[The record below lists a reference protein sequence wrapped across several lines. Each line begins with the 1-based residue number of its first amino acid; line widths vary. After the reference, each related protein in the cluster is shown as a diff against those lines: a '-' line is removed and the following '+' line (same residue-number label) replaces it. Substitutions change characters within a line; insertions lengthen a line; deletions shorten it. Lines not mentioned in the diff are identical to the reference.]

1 MEKYTV
7 KLKRLEESKWLPSEF
22 KKIDPDSY
30 RRAMQMSLKLSRDFT
45 PNEIYVLC
53 IELLATLNIDKETRI
68 VNDILYREFQKWL

>member
-22 KKIDPDSY
+22 KKIDPG
-30 RRAMQMSLKLSRDFT
+30 
-45 PNEIYVLC
+45 

-68 VNDILYREFQKWL
+68 VNDILYKEFQKWL